1 MHLRSTQKQSREVYI
16 DETIG
21 SDKDGNSMTL
31 ADVLIPDDADVYD
44 TVQSKL
50 DANRLYR
57 AMEKVLTE
65 TERSIIIRRYGLGNT
80 RRQTQKEIAD
90 SLGISRSYVSR
101 IEKRCL
107 KALIDEMREGVGGEQ
122 FAKQIVGVL
131 RSNKCRSKGFALT
144 LPCMRGFSPSRSHC
158 GAAAPHVPLH

>member
-107 KALIDEMREGVGGEQ
+107 KALFDEIREGV
-122 FAKQIVGVL
+122 
-131 RSNKCRSKGFALT
+131 
-144 LPCMRGFSPSRSHC
+144 
-158 GAAAPHVPLH
+158 